1 MAALRALRRVGGIAA
16 GLLTIVVLGSASASS
31 TRTPPRPAS
40 RLSQAPRRVGDL
52 PRPYRRADSLTPHEL
67 VVVAHGMGRSPF
79 SMWPLKKALEAEGYE
94 VLNFGYSSFCCTIAE
109 IGESLRREL
118 KAKMGP
124 QHTKV
129 HFVGHSLGNI
139 VFRYV
144 LTRDSLP
151 ERVGRV
157 VMLAPPNQGA
167 NAANSFSSFAGWL
180 LRPVPELR
188 ADSTSTVRRLPRVRD
203 VQIGVIAARD
213 DRTVKL
219 PETHL
224 PEETGHLVVAGG
236 HSFIMRREDVKVQT
250 VTFLRTGRFA
260 PEDEAAR
267 AP

>member
-1 MAALRALRRVGGIAA
+1 MAALSTGRRALGTLLAA
-16 GLLTIVVLGSASASS
+16 VALVVLGAASA
-31 TRTPPRPAS
+31 PQAS
-40 RLSQAPRRVGDL
+40 APRLGFQSPAGAVGV
-52 PRPYRRADSLTPHEL
+52 PHPYRRVDSLKPHEL

-94 VLNFGYSSFCCTIAE
+94 VLNFGYSSYCCSIAE
-109 IGESLRREL
+109 IGESLRREIA
-118 KAKMGP
+118 AKMGP

-144 LTRDSLP
+144 LTRDTLP

-167 NAANSFSSFAGWL
+167 NAANSFAGLAGWL

-203 VQIGVIAARD
+203 IQIGVIAARD

-224 PEETGHLVVAGG
+224 PEETAHLVVAGG
-236 HSFIMRREDVKVQT
+236 HSFIMRREDVKVQM
-250 VTFLRTGRFA
+250 VMFLRTGRFA
-260 PEDEAAR
+260 PEGEVAR

>member
-1 MAALRALRRVGGIAA
+1 MAALIARRRAIGTVLALVACSLLGAA
-16 GLLTIVVLGSASASS
+16 RASMAQGAP
-31 TRTPPRPAS
+31 TA
-40 RLSQAPRRVGDL
+40 QAPDV
-52 PRPYRRADSLTPHEL
+52 PRPYRRADSLKPHEL
-67 VVVAHGMGRSPF
+67 VVIAHGMGRSPF

-94 VLNFGYSSFCCTIAE
+94 VLNFGYSSYCCSIAE

-118 KAKMGP
+118 AAKMGP

-144 LTRDSLP
+144 LTRDTLP
-151 ERVGRV
+151 ERIGRV

-167 NAANSFSSFAGWL
+167 NAANSFASLAGWL

-224 PEETGHLVVAGG
+224 PEETAHLVVAGG
-236 HSFIMRREDVKVQT
+236 HSFIMRREDVKVQ
-250 VTFLRTGRFA
+250 VVAFLRSGRFA
-260 PEDEAAR
+260 PVGEIASV
-267 AP
+267 P

>member
-1 MAALRALRRVGGIAA
+1 MAALTVARRAALLGVVGVASVLLGAA
-16 GLLTIVVLGSASASS
+16 GGTTAREADPLAQSV
-31 TRTPPRPAS
+31 PRVDDP
-40 RLSQAPRRVGDL
+40 
-52 PRPYRRADSLTPHEL
+52 PRPYRKADSLKPHEL

-79 SMWPLKKALEAEGYE
+79 SMWPITKALEAEGFE
-94 VLNFGYSSFCCTIAE
+94 VLNFGYSSYCCTIAE
-109 IGESLRREL
+109 IGESLRREIA
-118 KAKMGP
+118 AKVGP
-124 QHTKV
+124 QHTRI

-144 LTRDSLP
+144 LTRDTLP
-151 ERVGRV
+151 PRLGRV

-167 NAANSFSSFAGWL
+167 NAANSFAGLAGWL

-188 ADSTSTVRRLPRVRD
+188 ADSSSTVRRLPRVQG
-203 VQIGVIAARD
+203 VEIGIIAARD

-224 PEETGHLVVAGG
+224 PEETAHLVVGGG

-250 VTFLRTGRFA
+250 VYFLRHGRFA
-260 PEDEAAR
+260 SDGAVAR